1 MSREVVFTIKG
12 DGEAVSNFV
21 NERLVKP
28 ALAAISAER
37 AELMIA
43 DQMSDLR
50 REHESALAD
59 LEDEKQEVI
68 AELQSAREKIES
80 HGDKVAELHE
90 AIGKWQ
96 LCAMAY
102 QAQLEVKSK
111 VEKQSKE
118 LKDKLFAMMDL
129 VGNRQKVKAIQALRE
144 ITGCTLNE
152 GKVVL
157 DKVFENFSQEQ
168 AKVIPLPPSS
178 LAKQMELLP
187 EP

>member
-50 REHESALAD
+50 REHEAAIAD
-59 LEDEKQEVI
+59 LEEEKQEVI
-68 AELQSAREKIES
+68 ADLQAAREKIEA
-80 HGDKVAELHE
+80 HGDKLAELHG
-90 AIGKWQ
+90 AISKWQ
-96 LCAMAY
+96 HCAMAF
-102 QAQLEVKSK
+102 QAQLEIRSK
-111 VEKQSKE
+111 TEKQSKE
-118 LKDKLFAMMDL
+118 LKDKLFAMIDL
-129 VGNRQKVKAIQALRE
+129 IGNRQKVKAIQALRE

-157 DKVFENFSQEQ
+157 DKVFENFAQES

-178 LAKQMELLP
+178 LAEQMELLP
-187 EP
+187 KP

>member
-1 MSREVVFTIKG
+1 
-12 DGEAVSNFV
+12 
-21 NERLVKP
+21 
-28 ALAAISAER
+28 
-37 AELMIA
+37 
-43 DQMSDLR
+43 
-50 REHESALAD
+50 
-59 LEDEKQEVI
+59 
-68 AELQSAREKIES
+68 
-80 HGDKVAELHE
+80 LHE

-157 DKVFENFSQEQ
+157 DKVFENFAQEQ

>member
-43 DQMSDLR
+43 DQMTDLR

-59 LEDEKQEVI
+59 LEDEKQEII
-68 AELQSAREKIES
+68 ADLQVAREKIES
-80 HGDKVAELHE
+80 HGDKVAELHG
-90 AIGKWQ
+90 AISKWQ
-96 LCAMAY
+96 HCAMAF
-102 QAQLEVKSK
+102 QSQLEVRSK

-129 VGNRQKVKAIQALRE
+129 IGNRQKVKAIQALRE

-152 GKVVL
+152 GKVIL
-157 DKVFENFSQEQ
+157 DKVFENFAQEPV
-168 AKVIPLPPSS
+168 KVIPLPPSS
-178 LAKQMELLP
+178 ITKQMELLP